1 MPFDY
6 KKEYRE
12 FYLPKAKPELID
24 VPEMRYIAIRG
35 AGDPNAEGGAYQ
47 AAIQVLYALAYT
59 IKMSKKGDHQ
69 IAGTTW
75 CRRWRAFGIR
85 RTRKA
90 WITAEKRISAGS
102 PSFVCL
108 TL

>member
-24 VPEMRYIAIRG
+24 VPEMHYIAIRG

-69 IAGTTW
+69 IAGVFRLRGAAAGGLLVSGEHG
-75 CRRWRAFGIR
+75 RRGLQPKSGFPLDLRHS
-85 RTRKA
+85 
-90 WITAEKRISAGS
+90 SA
-102 PSFVCL
+102 
-108 TL
+108 